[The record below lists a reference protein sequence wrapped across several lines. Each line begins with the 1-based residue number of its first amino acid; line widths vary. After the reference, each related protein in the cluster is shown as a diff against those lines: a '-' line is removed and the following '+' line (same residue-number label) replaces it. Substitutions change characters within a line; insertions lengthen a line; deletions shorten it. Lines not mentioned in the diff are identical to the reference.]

1 MAKIYAM
8 SDIHGQSLPFEEAL
22 ELVDFSKGNQLVLCG
37 DYIDHRY
44 LNDWIY
50 CDIFDLQKSYPEQV
64 TVLMGNTD
72 YIYLHDFQPFSSIA
86 DTKQRK
92 EMKRWLENLPN
103 FYETDNQIFV
113 HAGIDE
119 EAGDFW
125 EFGASDEFFRE
136 KFPPTKGHFLKD
148 IIAGH
153 VATSS
158 PYLSNDAN
166 YHEVY
171 WDGASHYFL
180 DGTTERSGFVPVL
193 EYDVESGRYFHY
205 PLTEDGA
212 ASGKRVRMPVE
223 APLCFFC

>member
-8 SDIHGQSLPFEEAL
+8 SDIHGQSQPFEEAL

-50 CDIFDLQKSYPEQV
+50 CDIFDLQQSYPEQV

-119 EAGDFW
+119 EAEDFW
-125 EFGASDEFFRE
+125 KLGVPDEFFRE

-153 VATSS
+153 VGTNS
-158 PYLSNDAN
+158 PYLSNDA
-166 YHEVY
+166 EFMDVY

-205 PLTEDGA
+205 PLIEDGSSSA
-212 ASGKRVRMPVE
+212 KRARMPVE
-223 APLCFFC
+223 SPLV